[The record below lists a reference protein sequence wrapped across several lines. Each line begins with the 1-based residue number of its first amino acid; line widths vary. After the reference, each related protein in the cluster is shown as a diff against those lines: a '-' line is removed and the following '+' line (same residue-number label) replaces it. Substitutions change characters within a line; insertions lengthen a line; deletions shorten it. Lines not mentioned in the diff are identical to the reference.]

1 MMDVRGGRDSNDDV
15 SRTLATVGHA
25 KVATNDVHRWGGDGK
40 QRHTRVVSLIFIR
53 TREHYSQETSS
64 AAPVA
69 IPLAYPLQGGS
80 PSDLRW
86 TRLPKSVSLV
96 PLHLGGRTL
105 WHAVWLPLHH
115 AWPTHSNPVCA
126 DPLHRRQLPTS
137 CNLYMQQAGLM
148 LSNVQSISRR
158 SRLSHCCD
166 PHTRQKDFTQ
176 AISCS
181 DQPDK

>member
-1 MMDVRGGRDSNDDV
+1 MLRLQQMTCIYR
-15 SRTLATVGHA
+15 
-25 KVATNDVHRWGGDGK
+25 GGDGK

-176 AISCS
+176 AISATNLTS
-181 DQPDK
+181 KQRA